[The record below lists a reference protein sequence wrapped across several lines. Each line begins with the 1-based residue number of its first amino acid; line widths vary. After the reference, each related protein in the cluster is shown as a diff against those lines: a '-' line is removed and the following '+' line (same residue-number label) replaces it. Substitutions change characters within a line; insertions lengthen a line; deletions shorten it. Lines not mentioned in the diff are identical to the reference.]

1 MKMADVGVGSGQDKT
16 PECWYCIRTEI
27 RGAKGAYRRGIE
39 MVDHREWKQ

>member
-1 MKMADVGVGSGQDKT
+1 MKRVDMGVGSGQDKR
-16 PECWYCIRTEI
+16 PECWYYIRTKI